1 MIPPAAL
8 TIAGSDSGGAAGIQA
23 DLKTFA
29 ALGVYGTS
37 AITAVT
43 AQNTLGVKSA
53 TYLDPTMV
61 AEQISAVLADTPIR
75 SIKTGML
82 ATTAIVEAVAWSI
95 SETGLPL
102 IVDPVIV
109 ATSGARLLDMDA
121 LDAYRS
127 LLFPLATVIT
137 PNAEEL
143 AVLLGQPSGSIGTID
158 ALRVGAV
165 ALADRT
171 GSTIVAK
178 GGHLSPVDHVLI
190 DLVVFGD
197 EIVELRQPYVM
208 TRNTH
213 GTGCTFSAAIAAY
226 CARGVDLLHGI
237 AQAQDY
243 VHRSIAGAASWQIG
257 AGHGP
262 LNHFDW
268 PSATGAQHR

>member
-1 MIPPAAL
+1 VIPAAAL

-37 AITAVT
+37 VITAVT
-43 AQNTLGVKSA
+43 AQNTLGVKA
-53 TYLDPTMV
+53 VAYLEPAIV

-75 SIKTGML
+75 AVKTGML
-82 ATTAIVEAVAWSI
+82 ATTAIVEVVASSV
-95 SETGLPL
+95 SEGGLPL

-127 LLFPLATVIT
+127 HLFPKATVIT

-143 AVLLGQPSGSIGTID
+143 AVLLGRPSGSITTLEE
-158 ALRVGAV
+158 LRGA
-165 ALADRT
+165 ARELADRT
-171 GSTIVAK
+171 GCTIVAK
-178 GGHLSPVDHVLI
+178 GGHLSPVDATLTDLI
-190 DLVVFGD
+190 VTHD
-197 EIVELRQPYVM
+197 EVVELHQSYVA

-226 CARGVDLLHGI
+226 CARGVALHAAI
-237 AQAQDY
+237 EAAQHY
-243 VHRSIAGAASWQIG
+243 VHGAIASAADWHVG

-262 LNHFDW
+262 LNHFSW
-268 PSATGAQHR
+268 PSTGEGMHP